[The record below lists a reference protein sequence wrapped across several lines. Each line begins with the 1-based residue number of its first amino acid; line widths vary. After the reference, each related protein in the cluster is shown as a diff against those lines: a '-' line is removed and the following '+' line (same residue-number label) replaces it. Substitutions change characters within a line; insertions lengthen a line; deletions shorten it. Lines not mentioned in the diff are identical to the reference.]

1 MALEKYR
8 QKRNFKQT
16 SEPAGK
22 KKTSKNDL
30 RFVVQKHHASHLHYD
45 FRLELDGVL
54 KSWAVP
60 KGPSLNPEDKRLAMM
75 VEDHPYDYRS
85 FEGII
90 PKGNYGAGE
99 VIVWDEGTY
108 HSLQSDEK
116 KESIKHLH
124 EGLHKGDLKFVLH
137 GQKLNGAY
145 ALVKI
150 KSRGENS
157 WLLIKKKDEFAT
169 DDDVTKDERS
179 VISGKTLSDIKSS
192 PGKAKEWISNRST
205 NGSEKLSA
213 KETKNYKLDKE
224 VISKWKLSEK
234 KMPSSVKPMLATL
247 VKESFD
253 DEDWLFEIKWD
264 GYRAVAE
271 IKDGKVNLH
280 SRNNIS
286 FNSKFAAI
294 ADELENFSGN
304 VILDGEIVVVDEKG
318 KSNFQLLQNYQRTG
332 SGNIIYYV
340 FDILYLDK
348 YDLTEL
354 PLIERKNILKE
365 FLPEEEKIRFSD
377 HVTEKGK
384 DFFKLAQDNSLEGI
398 IAKKTSSVYQANKR
412 SRDWL
417 KIKTSLRQEA
427 IICGFTKPRGS
438 RKAFGALVLGIY
450 DDDELIY
457 IGHTGSGFNEET
469 LKQVKKKLD
478 PLVTKTSPFKKKPKT
493 NMPVTWVKPELVCE
507 VNFSE
512 WTVDNNMRHPIFMG
526 IREDKKASEVT
537 KEMAAETSRAKAN
550 GKQTSKKKSPAK
562 KSGKKNSDLKLT
574 NLDKIYFPDE
584 GFTKGDIIEY
594 YNKISRYI
602 LPYLKNRPESLNRHP
617 NGINGKSF
625 YQKDMRDTVP
635 DWADTKLIYSESNDK
650 DINYFICNDKQS
662 LLYLVNLGCI
672 EINPWF
678 SRVQSLENPDYAVID
693 LDPEEIS
700 FDKVVETAL
709 CVKEVLDE
717 AGVKSYCKTS
727 GATGLHIYI
736 PLKAK
741 YDYDVAKEFAHL
753 IAKIVHSRIPGFT
766 SLERSPSKRKKKVY
780 LDYLQNRKGQT
791 LAAPYSVRPKP
802 GATVATPLEWN
813 EVKTGLNPKDFT
825 IKTIHERLK
834 KKGDIFKPVLGAG
847 INIQK
852 ILKKL
857 ESM

>member
-8 QKRNFKQT
+8 QKRNFKKT
-16 SEPAGK
+16 NEPTAK
-22 KKTSKNDL
+22 KKSSKNDL
-30 RFVVQKHHASHLHYD
+30 RFVVQKHNATRLHYD

-60 KGPSLNPEDKRLAMM
+60 KGPSLNPADKRLAMM

-90 PKGNYGAGE
+90 PEGNYGAGE

-108 HSLQSDEK
+108 HSLQSDNK
-116 KESIKHLH
+116 KESVKYLH
-124 EGLHKGDLKFVLH
+124 EGLNKGDLKFVLH
-137 GQKLNGAY
+137 GKKLNGAY
-145 ALVKI
+145 ALVKM
-150 KSRGENS
+150 KGRGENS
-157 WLLIKKKDEFAT
+157 WLLIKKKDEFAA
-169 DDDVTKDERS
+169 DEDITKDEGS
-179 VISGKTLSDIKSS
+179 VLSGKTLNDIKSS
-192 PGKAKEWISNRST
+192 SPNIKKWISNRSSNGNEKSGT
-205 NGSEKLSA
+205 NTKFKLEK
-213 KETKNYKLDKE
+213 EF
-224 VISKWKLSEK
+224 ISKWKLSEK
-234 KMPSSVKPMLATL
+234 KMPASVKPMLATL

-253 DEDWLFEIKWD
+253 DKEWLFEIKWD
-264 GYRAVAE
+264 GYRAIAE
-271 IKDGKVNLH
+271 IKDAKVKLH
-280 SRNNIS
+280 SRNNLS
-286 FNSKFAAI
+286 FNTKFAAI
-294 ADELENFSGN
+294 AAELKSISGN
-304 VILDGEIVVVDEKG
+304 TILDGEIVVVDENG
-318 KSNFQLLQNYQRTG
+318 KASFQLLQNYQRTG
-332 SGNIIYYV
+332 NGNIIFYV

-365 FLPEEEKIRFSD
+365 FLPDLEKIKFSD
-377 HVTEKGK
+377 HISEKGK
-384 DFFKLAQDNSLEGI
+384 EFFKLAQENSIEGI
-398 IAKKTSSVYQANKR
+398 IAKKTSSVYQVNKR

-438 RKAFGALVLGIY
+438 RNAFGALVLGIY
-450 DDDELIY
+450 DNDELIY
-457 IGHTGSGFNEET
+457 IGHTGSGFDEKS
-469 LKQVKKKLD
+469 LKFVKKKLD
-478 PLVTKTSPFKKKPKT
+478 PLITKNSPFKKIPKT

-512 WTVDNNMRHPIFMG
+512 WTDDNSMRHPIFMG
-526 IREDKKASEVT
+526 IREDKNAREVT
-537 KEMAAETSRAKAN
+537 KEMAAETSPAKDN
-550 GKQTSKKKSPAK
+550 KTKNTKKKSTSKK
-562 KSGKKNSDLKLT
+562 SGGKNSKLKLT

-584 GFTKGDIIEY
+584 GYTKGDIIEY
-594 YNKISRYI
+594 YDKISKYI

-617 NGINGKSF
+617 NGINGESF

-700 FDKVVETAL
+700 FEKVIETAL

-717 AGVKSYCKTS
+717 AGAKSYCKTS

-741 YDYDVAKEFAHL
+741 YDYDVAKDFAHL
-753 IAKIVHSRIPGFT
+753 IGKIVHSRIPVIT

-802 GATVATPLEWN
+802 GATVATPLEWS
-813 EVKTGLNPKDFT
+813 EVKSGLNPKDFT
-825 IKTIHERLK
+825 IKTIHKRIE
-834 KKGDIFKPVLGAG
+834 KKGDIFKPVLWAG
-847 INIQK
+847 ISIQK

-857 ESM
+857 EKM